1 MAVELETSRPFFSRQ
16 QTKEAI
22 VEIAMSKRLVIFAG
36 AGVTLD
42 RSGLGWSEFVS
53 GLLEDYIENPEQR
66 SRVLETMRDLQSAS
80 VAAQLYQ
87 KDHGDSFR
95 DRLTD
100 RLRVLLY
107 NGGQW
112 QKGRLATNLATLL
125 LVMNQKQSQDAEA
138 SVGGSCIVTPN
149 YDDYIFQELVEVV
162 RSRQTK
168 ANPDLLLGDPLL
180 EFPTE
185 VDPLSFNA
193 ASEGELGYS
202 EELALA
208 AWTSDIDFPRAADS
222 TCIHL
227 HGFVPR
233 SHQPGPTGSASK
245 YRHPV
250 VSEQDYF
257 ITAEYSFSALKK
269 LFSQASVLIVGASMT
284 DPPLLRALAATA
296 DAATHDGRARYALV
310 PMQDGLGAVDKAGL
324 QKMIRE
330 RYQHF
335 GVRPVFADYYGQA
348 QQFIEEVTVCAQLAK
363 PSDYQRSDLRYGKRL
378 SDWWTS
384 WSKEI
389 AKDEETDWQWVF
401 HEVLNAAV
409 VALSELL
416 DSSADEK
423 FKLELWIRTSP
434 QHTREMKLWATSL
447 GTLADEALSRTARI
461 SPDTEY
467 TSIQAFVAGRPV
479 TRSLGEDDKSQRWRT
494 YVGLPL
500 TWKPPEG
507 GTITVGA
514 ITIASMSAGSHSS
527 LNSSANKHKRAQAI
541 EFIED
546 LGSTLIAPSAEDWQA
561 YSDELLGILFEDD
574 IDEVSHGT

>member
-1 MAVELETSRPFFSRQ
+1 
-16 QTKEAI
+16 
-22 VEIAMSKRLVIFAG
+22 MSERLVIFAG

-53 GLLEDYIENPEQR
+53 GLLEDYIENGEQR
-66 SRVLETMRDLQSAS
+66 SRVLERMRDLQSAS

-87 KDHGDSFR
+87 KNHGESFR

-125 LVMNQKQSQDAEA
+125 LVMNQKRSQDDGDG
-138 SVGGSCIVTPN
+138 VGGSCIVTPN

-162 RSRQTK
+162 RRQSED
-168 ANPDLLLGDPLL
+168 NPDLSLGDPLL

-185 VDPLSFNA
+185 IDPLSF
-193 ASEGELGYS
+193 SSVRKGELGYS
-202 EELALA
+202 QELAMA
-208 AWTSDIDFPRAADS
+208 AWISDDDFPRAVDS

-233 SHQPGPTGSASK
+233 SHQPGPKGSVSE

-257 ITAEYSFSALKK
+257 ITAEYSFGALNK

-296 DAATHDGRARYALV
+296 EEATREGRRRYALV
-310 PMQDGLGAVDKAGL
+310 PMQDGLGAADKASL

-335 GVRPVFADYYGQA
+335 GVKPVFADYYGQA
-348 QQFIEEVTVCAQLAK
+348 QQFIEEVTVCAQLSK
-363 PSDYQRSDLRYGKRL
+363 PSEYQRSELRYGKRL
-378 SDWWTS
+378 SDWWNS
-384 WSKEI
+384 WSVEI
-389 AKDEETDWQWVF
+389 AQDEETDWQWLF
-401 HEVLNAAV
+401 HELLNTAV
-409 VALSELL
+409 VALSALL
-416 DSSADEK
+416 ESSADEK
-423 FKLELWIRTSP
+423 FKIELWIRTSP

-447 GTLADEALSRTARI
+447 GTLADEELSRTAQI
-461 SPDTEY
+461 SSDSEY
-467 TSIQAFVAGRPV
+467 TSIQAFIAGRPV
-479 TRSLGEDDKSQRWRT
+479 TRSLGENDKSQRWRT

-514 ITIASMSAGSHSS
+514 ITIASMSAGSDSS

-541 EFIED
+541 EFIDD
-546 LGSTLIAPSAEDWQA
+546 LGSTLVSPSAEDWHS
-561 YSDELLGILFEDD
+561 YCDEIMGTLFEEEFEDD
-574 IDEVSHGT
+574 